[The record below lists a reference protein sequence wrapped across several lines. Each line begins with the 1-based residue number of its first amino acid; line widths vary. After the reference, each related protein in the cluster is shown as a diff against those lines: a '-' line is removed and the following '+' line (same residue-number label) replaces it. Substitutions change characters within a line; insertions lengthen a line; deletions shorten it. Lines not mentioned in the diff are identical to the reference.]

1 MEKRVE
7 NLKIETSLLNRAKG
21 SFTLFELVIVILIVG
36 IVTFLAVASIPN
48 IEEKSSRIVYLRTL
62 PQFLKDFEE
71 RELDF
76 YILGMDCDEAVLIS
90 NDDEV
95 TFENELQIPNDLR
108 AYRFNYYGEMRSIRF
123 PDLRI
128 GEVSKRV
135 CLRFQKFRNGSTSSL
150 IVEDENGDTFH
161 LYRPL
166 KDFSETFENLRDAEE
181 SLLAE
186 RLNPKTL

>member
-1 MEKRVE
+1 VE
-7 NLKIETSLLNRAKG
+7 NLKTKTSLLNRAKD

-48 IEEKSSRIVYLRTL
+48 LEDKSAKTIYLRTL

-71 RELDF
+71 KELDF
-76 YILGMDCDEAVLIS
+76 YILGMDCDEAVLLS
-90 NDDEV
+90 NGDEV
-95 TFENELQIPNDLR
+95 VFENELQIPNDLR
-108 AYRFNYYGEMRSIRF
+108 VYRFNYYGEMRNF
-123 PDLRI
+123 KYPDLRI

-135 CLRFQKFRNGSTSSL
+135 CLRFQKFSNGSTSSL
-150 IVEDENGDTFH
+150 ILEDERGDIFH

-186 RLNPKTL
+186 ELNPKSL